1 MSTKKTYV
9 KGRALRRYI
18 YLSLTLFFCT
28 LSANAS
34 FAAEGV
40 LDTTISNYIAKM
52 ALSLILL
59 IVAGLLIMKYVPG
72 RFKAAANGRIKH
84 IGTMPVGRE
93 AVHVIQAGPDVI
105 AVLVA
110 KTGSTVIG
118 RWTLEEW
125 EMCADSAD
133 FRSAEAPRRDPR

>member
-1 MSTKKTYV
+1 MSTKTPCI

-18 YLSLTLFFCT
+18 HLSLTLFFYT
-28 LSANAS
+28 LHANVS
-34 FAAEGV
+34 FAGDGV

-118 RWTLEEW
+118 RWTLDEW
-125 EMCADSAD
+125 EMRTDSAD
-133 FRSAEAPRRDPR
+133 FHTAEAPRRDPR